1 MGRLLKIT
9 PGTWP
14 RARSRALLA
23 LSLILL
29 VYSGLSA
36 RHTEISYGE

>member
-1 MGRLLKIT
+1 VAN
-9 PGTWP
+9 TWD
-14 RARSRALLA
+14 LEELIA